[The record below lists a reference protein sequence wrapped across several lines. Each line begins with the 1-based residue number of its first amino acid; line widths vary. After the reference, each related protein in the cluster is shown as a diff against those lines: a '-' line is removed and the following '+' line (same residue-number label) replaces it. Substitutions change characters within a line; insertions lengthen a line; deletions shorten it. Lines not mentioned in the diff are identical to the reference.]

1 MDEGRA
7 GAGSPVVRAT
17 RVRVSEEAV
26 RIGAPVPPGASGE
39 PTVRIIREGDVI
51 QALEVTCSCG
61 ERVRIRCEY

>member
-26 RIGAPVPPGASGE
+26 RIGAPAPGGAPGE
-39 PTVRIIREGDVI
+39 PTVRVIREGDVV
-51 QALEVTCSCG
+51 QAIEVVCSCG
-61 ERVRIRCEY
+61 ERIRIRCEY